1 MIDEGWKHFNSMY
14 KEYGI
19 SPRMEHYA
27 CMVDLLGRS
36 GFLEEAMQLIN
47 SMPFEADAL
56 VWRTLL
62 GACRVHSNI
71 ALGKQAAEMVIEK
84 EPNDSA
90 GYILLSNLYASVGQW
105 NKVAEI
111 RKTMKKKNLG
121 KEAGSSWIEIENTV
135 HKFHVGDTSH
145 PQAEEI
151 YKELD
156 QLVTEIKEVGYVPDT
171 SSVVQDVEDEQKE
184 EFLLQHSEKI
194 AVTFGLINTS
204 KPKRITVFKNL
215 RVCGDC
221 HNAMKYISM
230 VKEREI
236 VLRDSNR
243 FHHFKNG
250 ICSCNDYW

>member
-1 MIDEGWKHFNSMY
+1 
-14 KEYGI
+14 
-19 SPRMEHYA
+19 
-27 CMVDLLGRS
+27 
-36 GFLEEAMQLIN
+36 
-47 SMPFEADAL
+47 
-56 VWRTLL
+56 
-62 GACRVHSNI
+62 
-71 ALGKQAAEMVIEK
+71 
-84 EPNDSA
+84 
-90 GYILLSNLYASVGQW
+90 
-105 NKVAEI
+105 
-111 RKTMKKKNLG
+111 MKMKNLG

-145 PQAEEI
+145 PQVEEI

-171 SSVVQDVEDEQKE
+171 SSVLQDVEDEQKE

-250 ICSCNDYW
+250 ICSCNDYWPKEMLRSKPKCRHCFHADCINEWLRTNAPCSVSANSLDRSLRTQAL